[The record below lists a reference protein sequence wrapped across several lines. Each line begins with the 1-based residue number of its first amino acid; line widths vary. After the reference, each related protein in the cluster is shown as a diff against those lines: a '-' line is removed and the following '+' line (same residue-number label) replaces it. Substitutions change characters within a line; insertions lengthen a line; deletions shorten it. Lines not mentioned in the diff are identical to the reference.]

1 MSLKKVAARI
11 FLWTALATLLIY
23 SIRGPG
29 SGADSGLS
37 VLMEPDG
44 TGVWR
49 DLGAQFN
56 REYPGATVGVI
67 EDPAAKDAREDVD
80 STAFL
85 SGDSGYDIVYCDS
98 MWVDKFAVAGWRTER
113 AA

>member
-29 SGADSGLS
+29 SGVDSGLS

-49 DLGAQFN
+49 DLVAQFN
-56 REYPGATVGVI
+56 RQYPGAPVRLI
-67 EDPAAKDAREDVD
+67 EGPSATDAREDLY
-80 STAFL
+80 STSFL
-85 SGDSGYDIVYCDS
+85 SGDSAYDIVYCDS
-98 MWVDKFAVAGWRTER
+98 IWVP
-113 AA
+113 